1 MMIRSLFLS
10 VGFAVF
16 LLAAQGQDAVYN
28 VRRYGARGD
37 GKTLDTKA
45 IDKAVAACVKAGG
58 GVVLVPAGTFVIGT
72 VRLYS
77 NVELRLGPGSVLLAS
92 DNTNDYAFQKDFGF
106 SGSGAGGRK
115 LGLIFADRAE
125 NVSVTGTGIIDG
137 RSEAYM
143 YADSVQV
150 SGEEDSR
157 YTRQGRGYMNAPEG
171 KAEAPLM
178 WKGQFADRPGT
189 QIVFHACKRV
199 LVRDITVRNA
209 NDWTMDLNA
218 CDNVKVLGI
227 SIDNNMGVPNSDG
240 VDMYDSRHVIIAD
253 CDIRAG
259 DDAIAVV
266 GTSDVKVTNCSL
278 HSRSCGIRVGYNG
291 FNDNNSGNLL
301 FDNIRIYGSN
311 RGVGIF
317 QRRGGNISDMLFSN
331 MIIDT
336 RLYPGQWWGHGEPIH
351 ISALP
356 GIGSKV
362 VGTLSNI
369 RFTNIIARGEQ
380 GIVLY
385 GSPESEL
392 RDIRFDNVQLTVVR
406 GRLTDVYGGN
416 FDLRAVNDPRQG
428 IFKHDI
434 PALFARHVDGLTVRG
449 LDVRWDSTLPAFFTN
464 AIYCEDF
471 SRLEVE
477 DFRGSAAPRTPD
489 PGAVIELHDGTGAV
503 VRDVHGAGVVKTGVK
518 GYSGGEASRGIGGT
532 GAIEVFDVPGGSSAA
547 DFDTTGFSALAASA
561 GGGYGQMPGSLAY
574 THVAPAGF
582 VTRSGGRLMLA
593 GKPYNFIGANYWQ
606 GALLA
611 NAAKGKAGRARVVR
625 ELDFL
630 AAHGVSNLR
639 ILAGAEGIG
648 AIDGSYRVGPS
659 LQPRKRVFSE
669 AALQG
674 LDFVLSEMGRRHM
687 KAVIYL
693 SNNWDWSG
701 GWLQYLNWNGL
712 LADSLFKRKLSW
724 DEMRD
729 KVSQFYN
736 CSGCVADYDMQVRKL
751 VGRTNS
757 ITGRRYAADPSI
769 MAWELANEPRPMRA
783 GAYAGYR
790 QWVSATAALIKR
802 IDPDHLV
809 TTGTEGMASTDD
821 NMGLYADIHAD
832 KNIDYLTIHVW
843 PKNWGFF
850 SDTSIAA
857 SMPRIVANTVAYIDK
872 HLAVARRLDKP
883 MVIEEFGLPRDLQR
897 FSPGSPASLRGQYYS
912 LVFQTVAESIRSGS
926 GLAGCNFWAFGGE
939 GRPVKGQAMWKKG
952 DTWLGDPPMEEQG
965 LNAVFDS
972 DDALWRVVTS
982 FTTKAPFA
990 SAAGSASL
998 TGSATGSSA
1007 ASR

>member
-1 MMIRSLFLS
+1 MFSLR
-10 VGFAVF
+10 AQEPVF
-16 LLAAQGQDAVYN
+16 N
-28 VRRYGARGD
+28 VRAYGAKGD

-45 IDKAVAACVKAGG
+45 IDKTIAACVKAGG
-58 GVVLVPAGTFVIGT
+58 GTVLVPAGTFVTGT

-77 NVELRLGPGSVLLAS
+77 NVDLHLAPGSVLLAS
-92 DNTNDYAFQKDFGF
+92 DNTHDYLLQSDFGF
-106 SGSGAGGRK
+106 GGSGAGGKK

-125 NVSVTGTGIIDG
+125 NVSLTGTGIIDG
-137 RSEAYM
+137 RAEAYM
-143 YADSVQV
+143 YMDSVQV
-150 SGEEDSR
+150 SGEEDSK
-157 YTRQGRGYMNAPEG
+157 YTRQGMGYMNAPAG
-171 KAEAPLM
+171 KAEAPVM
-178 WKGQFADRPGT
+178 WKGEFADRPGT

-240 VDMYDSRHVIIAD
+240 VDMYDSKNVIIAN

-266 GTSDVKVTNCSL
+266 STSDVKVTNCSL

-301 FDNIRIYGSN
+301 FDNIRIWGSN

-317 QRRGGNISDMLFSN
+317 QRRGGDISNMLFSN

-356 GIGSKV
+356 GLGSKK

-385 GSPESEL
+385 GSDESTL
-392 RDIRFDNVQLTVVR
+392 RDIRFDNVQLTIVR

-434 PALFARHVDGLTVRG
+434 PALFARHVDGLTLRG
-449 LDVRWDSTLPAFFTN
+449 LDVRWDSTLPAYFTN
-464 AIYCEDF
+464 AVYCEDF
-471 SRLEVE
+471 SRLTVE
-477 DFRGSAAPRTPD
+477 DFRGTAAPHAR
-489 PGAVIELHDGTGAV
+489 GLSAIELQDGKDAE
-503 VRDVHGAGVVKTGVK
+503 VRDVHGAGIVRERVEGF
-518 GYSGGEASRGIGGT
+518 SS
-532 GAIEVFDVPGGSSAA
+532 GSSEA
-547 DFDTTGFSALAASA
+547 TSGLSAASSA
-561 GGGYGQMPGSLAY
+561 SAVGASSGGYGQLPGSTAY
-574 THVAPAGF
+574 LHTVPAGF
-582 VTRSGGRLMLA
+582 VTRVGGA
-593 GKPYNFIGANYWQ
+593 FVVDNTPYHYIGANYWQ

-611 NAAKGKAGRARVVR
+611 NTAAYGKAGRARVVR

-630 AAHGVSNLR
+630 AAHGVTNLR
-639 ILAGAEGIG
+639 ILAGAEGTG

-659 LQPRKRVFSE
+659 LQPRKGVFSE

-674 LDFVLSEMGRRHM
+674 LDFLLSEMGRRNM

-701 GWLQYLNWNGL
+701 GWLQYLNWNGKL
-712 LADSLFKRKLSW
+712 PDSSFLRKLSW

-729 KVSQFYN
+729 KVSQFYD
-736 CSGCVADYDMQVRKL
+736 CAGCVADYDNQIRKL
-751 VGRTNS
+751 LGRTNS
-757 ITGRRYAADPSI
+757 ITHRRYVSDPAI
-769 MAWELANEPRPMRA
+769 MAWELANEPRPMRPS
-783 GAYAGYR
+783 AYDGYR
-790 QWVSATAALIKR
+790 RWVSATAALIKHL
-802 IDPDHLV
+802 DPDHLV

-821 NMGLYADIHAD
+821 NIGIYSDIHAD

-850 SDTSIAA
+850 SDTAIAA
-857 SMPRIVANTVAYIDK
+857 SMPRIVANSTAYIDK
-872 HLAVARRLDKP
+872 HMAVARRLNKP

-897 FSPGSPASLRGQYYS
+897 FDPGSPATLRQQYYAF
-912 LVFQTVAESIRSGS
+912 LFRTVKESIAAGT
-926 GLAGCNFWAFGGE
+926 GLAGCNFWAYGGE

-965 LNAVFDS
+965 LNAVFDT
-972 DDALWRVVTS
+972 DDALWKVVTS
-982 FTTKAPFA
+982 YTSHAPFH
-990 SAAGSASL
+990 
-998 TGSATGSSA
+998 
-1007 ASR
+1007 

>member
-1 MMIRSLFLS
+1 
-10 VGFAVF
+10 
-16 LLAAQGQDAVYN
+16 
-28 VRRYGARGD
+28 
-37 GKTLDTKA
+37 
-45 IDKAVAACVKAGG
+45 
-58 GVVLVPAGTFVIGT
+58 
-72 VRLYS
+72 
-77 NVELRLGPGSVLLAS
+77 
-92 DNTNDYAFQKDFGF
+92 
-106 SGSGAGGRK
+106 
-115 LGLIFADRAE
+115 
-125 NVSVTGTGIIDG
+125 
-137 RSEAYM
+137 
-143 YADSVQV
+143 
-150 SGEEDSR
+150 
-157 YTRQGRGYMNAPEG
+157 
-171 KAEAPLM
+171 
-178 WKGQFADRPGT
+178 
-189 QIVFHACKRV
+189 
-199 LVRDITVRNA
+199 
-209 NDWTMDLNA
+209 
-218 CDNVKVLGI
+218 
-227 SIDNNMGVPNSDG
+227 
-240 VDMYDSRHVIIAD
+240 
-253 CDIRAG
+253 
-259 DDAIAVV
+259 
-266 GTSDVKVTNCSL
+266 
-278 HSRSCGIRVGYNG
+278 
-291 FNDNNSGNLL
+291 
-301 FDNIRIYGSN
+301 
-311 RGVGIF
+311 
-317 QRRGGNISDMLFSN
+317 

-385 GSPESEL
+385 GSEESVL
-392 RDIRFDNVQLTVVR
+392 RDIRFDNVQLSIVR

-434 PALFARHVDGLTVRG
+434 PALFARHVEGLTVRG

-477 DFRGSAAPRTPD
+477 DFRGLAGPRSPD
-489 PGAVIELHDGTGAV
+489 RGAVIELHDGTGAV
-503 VRDVHGAGVVKTGVK
+503 VRDVHGAGIVRTGVA
-518 GYSGGEASRGIGGT
+518 GFSGDE
-532 GAIEVFDVPGGSSAA
+532 DPGGVSE
-547 DFDTTGFSALAASA
+547 A
-561 GGGYGQMPGSLAY
+561 GGGYGQLPGSLAY

-582 VTRSGGRLMLA
+582 VSRAGGRLMLG

-611 NAAKGKAGRARVVR
+611 NAAYGKAGRARVMR

-669 AALQG
+669 GALQG

-736 CSGCVADYDMQVRKL
+736 CSGCMADYDMQVRKI

-757 ITGRRYAADPSI
+757 VTHKPYAADASI

-783 GAYAGYR
+783 SSYAAYR
-790 QWVSATAALIKR
+790 RWVSATAALIKS

-857 SMPRIVANTVAYIDK
+857 SMPRIVANTIAYIDK

-897 FSPGSPASLRGQYYS
+897 FSPGTPASLREQYYS
-912 LVFQTVAESIRSGS
+912 LLFRTVAESIRSGS

-939 GRPVKGQAMWKKG
+939 GRPVKGQPMWKKG

-972 DDALWRVVTS
+972 DDALWRVVSS
-982 FTTKAPFA
+982 FTDAAPFA
-990 SAAGSASL
+990 SAAGSASATGSGSASV
-998 TGSATGSSA
+998 TGSASGSSA